1 MTEFDGK
8 LLPYNSWIYRAKGYT
23 GINIMFC
30 PTGCAGVLYPPH
42 SLSEHVFD
50 SDVIRELCLFADD
63 IWLKCMS
70 YLKGTEVVLT
80 EKDNPETIDIAGANK
95 TGLAQLNVGQ
105 DLMINK

>member
-1 MTEFDGK
+1 
-8 LLPYNSWIYRAKGYT
+8 
-23 GINIMFC
+23 MFC

-105 DLMINK
+105 DLNDKQIKAVSDYYNIEWNKKLDLKEVP

>member
-1 MTEFDGK
+1 M
-8 LLPYNSWIYRAKGYT
+8 
-23 GINIMFC
+23 
-30 PTGCAGVLYPPH
+30 
-42 SLSEHVFD
+42 
-50 SDVIRELCLFADD
+50 IRELCLFADD

-105 DLMINK
+105 DLNDKQIKAVSDYYNIEWNKKLDLKEVP